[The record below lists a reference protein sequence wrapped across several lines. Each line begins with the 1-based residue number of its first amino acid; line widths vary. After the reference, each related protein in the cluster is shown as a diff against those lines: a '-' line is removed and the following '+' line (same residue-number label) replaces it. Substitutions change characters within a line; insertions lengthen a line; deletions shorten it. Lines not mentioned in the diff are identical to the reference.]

1 MYSPS
6 FTRALVCYPD
16 APSDSRS
23 SLAAA
28 ITHGAPPQLLL
39 APHDRLTIHA
49 APLLYP
55 VSLRRHRRFDFGDVA
70 IFTDLL
76 TSSYQ
81 PSNRVAKMGKRK
93 RDENS
98 GQKNAGGVHCPSTIF
113 VSNLP
118 YSFKSSELEA
128 LFSEVGP
135 VRRCFMVTS
144 KGSEVS
150 RGFGFVQFATV
161 EDAERS
167 IQLKNRLAVDGRK
180 ISVKLAK
187 HRLPLEE
194 RQQKAKNDDIDTKH
208 NEILH
213 STSVTEHKGCLRAQD
228 TGSYTKPPR
237 NIVDD
242 GKGILLASKD
252 PTVEFPGSE
261 KQRVARTVIF
271 GNLVNSEM
279 AADVFR
285 QAGEVGTICSISYPL
300 PKEELK
306 LHDHF
311 GEIGSD
317 YPIQLNLIPSC
328 IIDPDVDAVDLRDQ
342 KAMQKRLARD
352 GCKSEAA
359 AVLYTTVKSARFSVT
374 KLHQQ
379 EIKGACVWARQL
391 GGEGSKARKWRV
403 IVRNLPFKATVSEI
417 REIFSSAGFVW
428 HVLIPHKSDEGVSK
442 GFAFVSFTCKQ
453 DAENAIKN
461 INGRVIAKR
470 TVAVDWAV
478 SKRVYSVATAAASG
492 EGFQNDSDNESKSES
507 DSEVDRDNMSTVDM
521 STDEVNLDGPVIEK
535 LAETN
540 ENEVIPIEVDF
551 RSEAEVARKILDN
564 LIRSST
570 SVSDATHGSD
580 SRTAESITESWTAHH
595 AGHEE
600 PPLPIKKAG
609 IVRNKVGKGSEA
621 EVQELG
627 KRDKDLDRTIFI
639 SNLPFEIDSEE
650 VKERFS
656 SFGKVQSFFPV
667 LHKLTKRPRGTA
679 FLIFDSPAAA
689 DAAISAANAAL
700 GLGIIMKGRPLK
712 VLKALDKE
720 SVHKKELQNLKN
732 EAHDR
737 RNLYLATEGE
747 ILAGTPAAE
756 GVSESDMRKREMLTK
771 KKAEMLQ
778 SPKFHVS
785 RTRLIIYNLP
795 KTMTTEEVK
804 KLCVNAVVSRASK
817 QKPVIQKVKLLK
829 DVKKGKVVIKKH
841 SRGVGF
847 VDFKEHEHALVALR
861 VLNNNPET
869 FGPDHRPIV
878 EFAFD
883 NIQKLRQQ
891 KAKLDSI
898 KENNAKSEDGKRN
911 LQQRFPTRTTET
923 DIDKAGKK
931 LKNAK
936 HQRMQRISS
945 QVSEPREGTTVER
958 GSPEEDT
965 NPEVKAGK
973 SKQNKQQKKA
983 SKSGKADSPSNSK
996 HMKSESQSN
1005 LMQVGTH
1012 AKDKQL
1018 NKKNQMEKPIDKTTV
1033 TIPRKRKRN
1042 TKTDGGSEQQK
1053 PARKPKSRTDSSGEE
1068 IVDKLD
1074 MLIEQYRSK
1083 FSHHDSS
1090 KTKDST
1096 SSGHKVR
1103 RWFESGS

>member
-1 MYSPS
+1 
-6 FTRALVCYPD
+6 
-16 APSDSRS
+16 
-23 SLAAA
+23 
-28 ITHGAPPQLLL
+28 
-39 APHDRLTIHA
+39 
-49 APLLYP
+49 
-55 VSLRRHRRFDFGDVA
+55 
-70 IFTDLL
+70 
-76 TSSYQ
+76 
-81 PSNRVAKMGKRK
+81 MGKRK

-98 GQKNAGGVHCPSTIF
+98 GQKNAGGGHCPCTIF

-128 LFSEVGP
+128 LFNEVGP

-144 KGSEVS
+144 RGSEVS

-180 ISVKLAK
+180 ISVKFAK

-194 RQQKAKNDDIDTKH
+194 RRQKAKNVHSEDIDTKH

-213 STSVTEHKGCLRAQD
+213 STSVTEHKGGLCAQD
-228 TGSYTKPPR
+228 TGSYTTKPPR

-285 QAGEVGTICSISYPL
+285 QAGEVGTICSINYPL

-306 LHDHF
+306 LH
-311 GEIGSD
+311 G
-317 YPIQLNLIPSC
+317 
-328 IIDPDVDAVDLRDQ
+328 
-342 KAMQKRLARD
+342 LARD

-359 AVLYTTVKSARFSVT
+359 AVLYTTVKSACFSVT

-428 HVLIPHKSDEGVSK
+428 DVLIPHKSDEGVSK

-492 EGFQNDSDNESKSES
+492 EEFQNDSDNESKSES
-507 DSEVDRDNMSTVDM
+507 DIEVDRDNMST
-521 STDEVNLDGPVIEK
+521 DEVNLHGPVIEK
-535 LAETN
+535 LGETN
-540 ENEVIPIEVDF
+540 ENEVLPVDVDF

-564 LIRSST
+564 LIGSST
-570 SVSDATHGSD
+570 SVPDPTHGSD
-580 SRTAESITESWTAHH
+580 SRTADSITESWTSHH
-595 AGHEE
+595 AEHKE

-609 IVRNKVGKGSEA
+609 IVGNKVGKGSEA

-639 SNLPFEIDSEE
+639 SNLPFEIDIEE

-667 LHKLTKRPRGTA
+667 LHKLTKRPRGTG
-679 FLIFDSPAAA
+679 FLIFDNPAAA

-720 SVHKKELQNLKN
+720 SVHQKELQNLKN

-737 RNLYLATEGE
+737 RNLYLAKEGE

-785 RTRLIIYNLP
+785 RTRLIIYNLL
-795 KTMTTEEVK
+795 KTMTPEEVK

-869 FGPDHRPIV
+869 FDPDHRPIV

-891 KAKLDSI
+891 KAKQDSI

-911 LQQRFPTRTTET
+911 LQQRFPTQTTQG
-923 DIDKAGKK
+923 DIDKVGEM

-936 HQRMQRISS
+936 HRRMQRISS
-945 QVSEPREGTTVER
+945 QLSEHNEGTTVER
-958 GSPEEDT
+958 GSPEDT
-965 NPEVKAGK
+965 NPVVRAAK
-973 SKQNKQQKKA
+973 SKQNKQQKKV
-983 SKSGKADSPSNSK
+983 SKRRKADSPSISK
-996 HMKSESQSN
+996 HMKSESESN

-1012 AKDKQL
+1012 AKEKLL
-1018 NKKNQMEKPIDKTTV
+1018 NKNNQMEKPIDKTTV
-1033 TIPRKRKRN
+1033 TIPQKRKRN
-1042 TKTDGGSEQQK
+1042 TKSDGGSEQQK
-1053 PARKPKSRTDSSGEE
+1053 PARKTKRRTDLSGVE

-1090 KTKDST
+1090 KTKDAT

-1103 RWFESGS
+1103 RWFESAS

>member
-1 MYSPS
+1 
-6 FTRALVCYPD
+6 
-16 APSDSRS
+16 
-23 SLAAA
+23 
-28 ITHGAPPQLLL
+28 
-39 APHDRLTIHA
+39 
-49 APLLYP
+49 
-55 VSLRRHRRFDFGDVA
+55 
-70 IFTDLL
+70 
-76 TSSYQ
+76 
-81 PSNRVAKMGKRK
+81 MGKRK

-194 RQQKAKNDDIDTKH
+194 RQQKAKNVHSDDIDTKH

-228 TGSYTKPPR
+228 TGSYTTKPPR
-237 NIVDD
+237 SIVDD

-252 PTVEFPGSE
+252 PAVEFPGSE

-279 AADVFR
+279 AADVFQ

-306 LHDHF
+306 LH
-311 GEIGSD
+311 G
-317 YPIQLNLIPSC
+317 
-328 IIDPDVDAVDLRDQ
+328 
-342 KAMQKRLARD
+342 LARD

-379 EIKGACVWARQL
+379 EINGACVWARQL

-428 HVLIPHKSDEGVSK
+428 DVLIPHKSDEGVSK

-478 SKRVYSVATAAASG
+478 SKRVYSVASAAASG
-492 EGFQNDSDNESKSES
+492 EGFQDDSDNESKSES
-507 DSEVDRDNMSTVDM
+507 DSEVDRDNVSTVDM

-535 LAETN
+535 LTETN

-570 SVSDATHGSD
+570 SVSDAATHGSD
-580 SRTAESITESWTAHH
+580 SRTAESITESWTSHH
-595 AGHEE
+595 VGHVE
-600 PPLPIKKAG
+600 PPLPIKKDG
-609 IVRNKVGKGSEA
+609 IVGNKVGKGSEA

-720 SVHKKELQNLKN
+720 SVHKKELQILKN

-737 RNLYLATEGE
+737 RNLYLAKEGE

-756 GVSESDMRKREMLTK
+756 GVSESDMRKREMLIK
-771 KKAEMLQ
+771 KKEEMLQ

-847 VDFKEHEHALVALR
+847 VDFKEHQHALVALR

-911 LQQRFPTRTTET
+911 LQQRFPTPTTET

-931 LKNAK
+931 VKNAK

-945 QVSEPREGTTVER
+945 QVSEPSEGMTVEL
-958 GSPEEDT
+958 GSHEEDT

-983 SKSGKADSPSNSK
+983 SKGGKADSPSNSK

-1012 AKDKQL
+1012 AKEKQL

-1042 TKTDGGSEQQK
+1042 TKPDGGSEQHK
-1053 PARKPKSRTDSSGEE
+1053 PARKAKSRTDSSGEE

-1074 MLIEQYRSK
+1074 ILIEQYRSK

-1090 KTKDST
+1090 KTKDAT